1 MAGKE
6 PSAHVYVMDDTPAIL
21 DLFRELLEEEGYR
34 VTTDC
39 FDVLAADQK
48 LADIKRAKPDVIV
61 LDYVIGGELIG
72 WQLLQLLKM
81 DRTTRSIPVIVCTGA
96 ARQVE
101 ELRAHL
107 AEMKVAVV
115 LKPFDIDRLL
125 AEVAAVLCQGGGGA
139 SSVG

>member
-6 PSAHVYVMDDTPAIL
+6 PPAHVYVMDDTPAIL
-21 DLFRELLEEEGYR
+21 ELFRELLEEEGYR
-34 VTTDC
+34 VTTDA

-48 LADIKRAKPDVIV
+48 LADIKRAKPDVII

-81 DRTTRSIPVIVCTGA
+81 DRTARSIPVIVCTGA
-96 ARQVE
+96 VRQVE
-101 ELRAHL
+101 ELQAHL

-125 AEVAAVLCQGGGGA
+125 AEVATVLRQAEGGG